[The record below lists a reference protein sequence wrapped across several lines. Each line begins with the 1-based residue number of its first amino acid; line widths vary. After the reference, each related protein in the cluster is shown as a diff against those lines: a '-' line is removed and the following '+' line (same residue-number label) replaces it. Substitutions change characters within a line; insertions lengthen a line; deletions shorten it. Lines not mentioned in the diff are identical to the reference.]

1 LLFTIEP
8 GLEAVMR
15 AFAIERIYLLVG
27 VMVVAWPIQ
36 CALAKDSSAAAKTT
50 AMPKGGHDKSERGS
64 NRETSRGK
72 GATSKGEVPK
82 AASSV
87 AKGATKGDTE
97 SLPKASKETKSTTIE
112 PIETTPT
119 AQERKHAAEPPINI
133 VPPRALP
140 KPTINPIP
148 DSGVRNAIGVR
159 VPQGATAQLPQGMG
173 ATLPVTGNAN
183 NTRVTAPKNQGLV
196 NLPAVNRGIDG
207 TALGRH
213 GPATVGVGG
222 AKPLAQINGST
233 MRSKH

>member
-1 LLFTIEP
+1 
-8 GLEAVMR
+8 MR
-15 AFAIERIYLLVG
+15 VFAIERIYLLVG

-36 CALAKDSSAAAKTT
+36 CALAKHSSAAAKTT
-50 AMPKGGHDKSERGS
+50 TAKTTTAKPKGGHDKGERGS
-64 NRETSRGK
+64 NQETSRGK
-72 GATSKGEVPK
+72 GATSKSEVPK

-119 AQERKHAAEPPINI
+119 PQQRKHAAQPPINI